1 MSEEK
6 TENKTENK
14 TEFEQ
19 LREEK
24 QLSLIQEF
32 VLFLRE
38 EKKWWL
44 LPIILVLALV
54 SVLSLIGGSL
64 PFIYTIS

>member
-6 TENKTENK
+6 TETENK

-44 LPIILVLALV
+44 IPIILVLALV
-54 SVLSLIGGSL
+54 SVLSLMGGSL
-64 PFIYTIS
+64 PFIYTVF

>member
-6 TENKTENK
+6 SETENK

-19 LREEK
+19 LGEEK
-24 QLSLIQEF
+24 QLSLVQEF

-44 LPIILVLALV
+44 IPIIAVLALT
-54 SVLSLIGGSL
+54 SVLSLLGGSL
-64 PFIYTIS
+64 PFIYTIM